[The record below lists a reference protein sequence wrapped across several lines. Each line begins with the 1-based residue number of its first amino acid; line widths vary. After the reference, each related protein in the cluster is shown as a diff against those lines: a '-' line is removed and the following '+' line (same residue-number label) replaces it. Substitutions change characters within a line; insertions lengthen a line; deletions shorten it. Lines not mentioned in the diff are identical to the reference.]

1 VNRTQRKCLV
11 ASAAFHSLLLLLLV
25 AGAAFLPP
33 KPDRFELPLL
43 DVIPA
48 TLVDAALFGG
58 GDPKAS
64 PPVAE
69 PPPQPAQPRPEPKV
83 KPKPEPEP
91 VREPAREPAPKPAP
105 TVTTKPPPEKP
116 VETPKPAP
124 ARPKIEVNRNVR
136 TKPPAQEP
144 RRTETIQNDEQRRA
158 ADQLAERL
166 ANSANRLS
174 KSLSTE
180 TTIRIPG
187 PGGAAF
193 ANYGQVVISIYER
206 NWLKPE
212 GIEQTVVVRAAV
224 TIARDG
230 KVISAQ
236 VTGVSGNRMVD
247 ESVERVLSR
256 VKFVAPFPEGST
268 DATRLFN
275 LNFTLKPGALTG

>member
-1 VNRTQRKCLV
+1 LV
-11 ASAAFHSLLLLLLV
+11 ASTAFHSLLLLLLI
-25 AGAAFLPP
+25 AGAAFLPA
-33 KPDRFELPLL
+33 KQDRFELPLL

-58 GDPKAS
+58 GDPNAN

-69 PPPQPAQPRPEPKV
+69 LPQQPAQPKPEPQPKSKPEPKPA
-83 KPKPEPEP
+83 PKPASEP
-91 VREPAREPAPKPAP
+91 VREPAPKPAP
-105 TVTTKPPPEKP
+105 TVTTKPPAEKP
-116 VETPKPAP
+116 VEKPKPAP

-136 TKPPAQEP
+136 TKPPAEAP
-144 RRTETIQNDEQRRA
+144 RRAESAQDDDQRRA
-158 ADQLAERL
+158 AEQLAERL
-166 ANSANRLS
+166 ANSTSRLS
-174 KSLSTE
+174 KSLSSE
-180 TTIRIPG
+180 TTIRIRG

-212 GIEQTVVVRAAV
+212 GIDRTVVVRAAV

-236 VTGVSGNRMVD
+236 VTEASGNRIVD
-247 ESVERVLSR
+247 ESVERVLGR

-275 LNFTLKPGALTG
+275 LNFELKPGALTG

>member
-1 VNRTQRKCLV
+1 LV
-11 ASAAFHSLLLLLLV
+11 ASTAFHGLLLLLLI

-33 KPDRFELPLL
+33 KQDRFELPLL

-58 GDPKAS
+58 GDPKAD
-64 PPVAE
+64 PPVAQE
-69 PPPQPAQPRPEPKV
+69 PQQPAQPKPQPQPKS
-83 KPKPEPEP
+83 KPEPRPAPEP
-91 VREPAREPAPKPAP
+91 VPQQAPEPAPKPAP

-116 VETPKPAP
+116 VEKPKPAP

-136 TKPPAQEP
+136 TKPPTQAP
-144 RRTETIQNDEQRRA
+144 RQTESARNNEQQRA
-158 ADQLAERL
+158 AEQLAERL
-166 ANSANRLS
+166 ANSARRLS
-174 KSLSTE
+174 KSLSAE

-212 GIEQTVVVRAAV
+212 GIDQTVVVRAAV

-236 VTGVSGNRMVD
+236 VTGASGNRMVD
-247 ESVERVLSR
+247 ESVERVLTR